1 MVKINLQ
8 GYSVEPITNE
18 NLNQYEDVFYCNTE
32 YYMVTEGRAATKKD
46 CEETL
51 EYTVEGIPG
60 SNHYKIGFFDQE
72 NPVACLFLIEG
83 YPENDVLWL
92 GLFLVHN
99 RYKRRGIGTACIQ
112 SLIKGLRGTSTR
124 KIRLSVQDN
133 NVSGLSFWRRMG
145 FSVIGIT
152 DCGIYRN
159 LTMEYCV

>member
-1 MVKINLQ
+1 MVKINLE
-8 GYSVEPITNE
+8 GYSVEPITSD

-32 YYMVTEGRAATKKD
+32 YYMVTEGRAATKRD

-60 SNHYKIGFFDQE
+60 SNHHKIGFFDQE

-112 SLIKGLRGTSTR
+112 SLIEGLRETSTR

-152 DCGIYRN
+152 DCGTYHN